1 MSAATVCVVGS
12 LNEDT
17 SLRVSALPLP
27 GETVL
32 ASGRTLAPGGKGAN
46 QAAAAAVLGGQVA
59 MVGAV
64 GADEPGARSLAALAE
79 RGVDISAVQRYDE
92 AASGIAIVVVDES
105 GENHIVVDPGANAM
119 LAPTDVGAAVRELEP
134 GLVLVQL
141 EVPIPSVASAC
152 KAGRAVGAT
161 VVLNPAPMPEDPSG
175 VLEFLG
181 DVDVLVPN
189 CAELGRLARRD
200 IEPKTLTE
208 VAACVEELD
217 FSGVVVVTMGSH
229 GAYVTGPDVE
239 SRHVSAEAVDT
250 VDTSG
255 AGDVFSGCLAVRLA
269 AGAALSDAVAA
280 ANHAA
285 AVSTT
290 VHGAQVPV
298 GFTV

>member
-1 MSAATVCVVGS
+1 MSATVCVVGS

-32 ASGRTLAPGGKGAN
+32 AAGRTHAPGGKGAN
-46 QAAAAAVLGGQVA
+46 QAAAAAVLGGRVA

-79 RGVDISAVQRYDE
+79 RGVDIGAVQRHEE
-92 AASGIAIVVVDES
+92 AVSGMAIVVVDES
-105 GENHIVVDPGANAM
+105 GENQIVVEPGANAM
-119 LAPTDVGAAVRELEP
+119 LAPAGVDAAVRSLAP
-134 GLVLVQL
+134 GLLLAQL
-141 EVPIPSVASAC
+141 EVPLPSVAAAC
-152 KAGRAVGAT
+152 QAGREAGAT
-161 VVLNPAPMPEDPSG
+161 VVLNPAPMPDDPSG
-175 VLEFLG
+175 VLDLLG

-189 CAELGRLARRD
+189 RAELGRLARRET
-200 IEPKTLTE
+200 EPKAVAE
-208 VAACVEELD
+208 VAACAADLD
-217 FSGVVVVTMGSH
+217 FAGVLVVTMGSQ
-229 GAYVTGPDVE
+229 GVYLTGPDDDPC
-239 SRHVSAEAVDT
+239 HLPAERVDA

-269 AGAALSDAVAA
+269 AGASLWDAVAS

-290 VHGAQVPV
+290 VRGAQVPV